1 MSYFSA
7 FPSLSYAINRNDLS
21 KLIIAKD
28 ITVRAKISEYFK
40 NAAITS
46 LPYEIQDG
54 ERPETLSHRVYD
66 RSDLHWLILLFNEV
80 MDPTFEW
87 PLSSQELESHIAQK
101 YKGYSIYYPDTSGI
115 PDEFQLQDTTTI
127 ANAKTLHQ
135 VLSGGNTISA
145 SIIKWSPSY
154 NELVID
160 GDEAEDF
167 DPSFVPPESTDG
179 YARAYFDGDTTKT
192 IAFAKKTPYEYGVN
206 HFEDSDGNELNP
218 RPIPDLNSP
227 NPQWPSSLINRY
239 VTGVDYIQPLDITNR
254 VQEFRDNDEKRL
266 IRVIKPEF
274 IGPILSQFRT
284 IFK

>member
-7 FPSLSYAINRNDLS
+7 FPSLSYAVNRNDLS

-40 NAAITS
+40 NAVITS

-80 MDPTFEW
+80 MDTTFEW

-101 YKGYSIYYPDTSGI
+101 YKGHSIYYPDTARI
-115 PDEFQLQDTTTI
+115 PNEFQEQDTGI
-127 ANAKTLHQ
+127 LSGAKTLHQ
-135 VLSGGNTISA
+135 TLSNGSTISA
-145 SIIKWSPSY
+145 SIVKWNPTY
-154 NELVID
+154 NEIVID
-160 GDEAEDF
+160 GDDAADF
-167 DPSFVPPESTDG
+167 DPSYDSPESNDG
-179 YARAYFDGDTTKT
+179 YATAYVDGDTTK
-192 IAFAKKTPYEYGVN
+192 ILAFSKKTSYEYGVN
-206 HFEDSDGNELNP
+206 HFEDSSENP
-218 RPIPDLNSP
+218 LDPRSGP
-227 NPQWPSSLINRY
+227 PSDPTSTSSILNRY
-239 VTGVDYIQPLDITNR
+239 ITGVGYTEPLDITNR
-254 VQEFRDNDEKRL
+254 VQEFRDNDGKRL